1 MLRNNEPTFIVL
13 AFRLKVIAEQQSS
26 YDEKEGLTREDA
38 IIGEFPHQVSTW
50 KLVWFLQQKD
60 IIKSS
65 NIL

>member
-38 IIGEFPHQVSTW
+38 INGEFPHQVSTW